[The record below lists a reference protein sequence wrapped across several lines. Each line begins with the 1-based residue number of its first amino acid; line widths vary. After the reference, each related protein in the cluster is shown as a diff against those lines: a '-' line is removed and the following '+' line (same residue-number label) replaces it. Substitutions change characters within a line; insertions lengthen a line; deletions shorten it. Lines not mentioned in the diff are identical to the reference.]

1 MCKTGKTIYYLSR
14 LEANG
19 ISREEAAYQLG
30 ISTESLGAYERGE
43 TRTPCDL
50 VIKMAK
56 LYDDPIL
63 AYRHMTEC
71 CAVGKEC
78 LPRFEHR
85 EAPTAVLHLQKE
97 MEDVKEVYRDL
108 VSAACAG
115 VAALSGTTKEVSEMV
130 AAGMAYLF
138 SGKKRTA
145 SVGSTGNSL
154 RSKPV

>member
-1 MCKTGKTIYYLSR
+1 MCRESKSIYQSCRKHAGLTQETAA
-14 LEANG
+14 EALH
-19 ISREEAAYQLG
+19 ISFD
-30 ISTESLGAYERGE
+30 SLGDYERME
-43 TRTPCDL
+43 TRIPCDL
-50 VIKMAK
+50 VIRMAD
-56 LYDDPIL
+56 LYGDPML
-63 AYRHMTEC
+63 AYRHMTENC
-71 CAVGKEC
+71 PVGKEC
-78 LPRFEHR
+78 LPKFEHR